1 MGKIFNEDIKQK
13 CCELYLTN
21 SATKVA
27 TILNIGRTSVYNIL
41 RSHNIICKKNSG
53 HCIKCGAPKISNA
66 RCKQCMTLNN
76 KNKYIKNKK
85 NILENQKIYYIK
97 NKDKISLKN
106 KQWKIKNKHKFSLLE
121 KNYYI
126 KNKEK
131 LDNYKKK
138 WIKNNLERYRAQR
151 RKYNN
156 NLSIKL
162 RKTISSSITRALKK
176 KTTSKCEA
184 SCLKYL
190 QYSIKELKTHI
201 ESQFELWMSWENWG
215 PYSPKTWDDNDSS
228 TWVWNIDHIIPQ
240 SKLLYT
246 SMEDEN
252 FKICWSL
259 KNLRPYSAKQNIIDN
274 NKRKL

>member
-53 HCIKCGAPKISNA
+53 HCIKGGAPKISNA

-85 NILENQKIYYIK
+85 NILENQKI
-97 NKDKISLKN
+97 
-106 KQWKIKNKHKFSLLE
+106 
-121 KNYYI
+121 YYI